1 MINAAVLSSNS
12 NNRRRSIIII
22 INYIARPDLTRNAFI
37 LFYQCAREHNF
48 PNRARRKEKRINN
61 NNIIICTLN
70 YVLLCNYVIL

>member
-48 PNRARRKEKRINN
+48 PNRTRRKEKRIK
-61 NNIIICTLN
+61 IIILL
-70 YVLLCNYVIL
+70 YVHLIMYYYVIM